1 MKTIIHSLAVI
12 CLLAISGNLVAKE
25 VKQVDA
31 PPIVSNDLGPGVDP
45 SNAPPAKSGSAG
57 VVYEVLTGSAI
68 PTEDIAAWVQRN
80 GINKQQDGYGDVWS
94 FDPLRPESG
103 WSRTAKAEIEQGGP
117 MVDTKMVAGLKL
129 TNYLNYKAT
138 TLAIAV
144 MGDGRKPEEAG
155 QTASGVDQSA
165 KGAKNV
171 NPGEMIEVPAS
182 CMEGYDLYAAGQYQ
196 KAIGL
201 YKACIDGGT
210 LNAESLGRTYRNIGI
225 AYRGLKQFKTAIR
238 YFDLSLK
245 EKPGD
250 PWSDYVNQGNSYS
263 DLGDYEQA
271 LRLYAKAESINP
283 SLGDIAYNRGI
294 AYERKGNSDAAIEQ
308 FVLAYNKGLRSNLLF
323 EKLVQYDLIDR
334 NGMKPR
340 R

>member
-12 CLLAISGNLVAKE
+12 CLLVVSGHLAAKD
-25 VKQVDA
+25 VKRGDA
-31 PPIVSNDLGPGVDP
+31 PPIVSNDIGPGVDP
-45 SNAPPAKSGSAG
+45 STVPPAKSGSAG

-103 WSRTAKAEIEQGGP
+103 WSRIVKAEIKQGGP
-117 MVDTKMVAGLKL
+117 LEDTKMVAGLKL

-138 TLAIAV
+138 TQAMTLV
-144 MGDGRKPEEAG
+144 GGDRKPRESG
-155 QTASGVDQSA
+155 QAATGADQSV
-165 KGAKNV
+165 KGAKSV

-196 KAIGL
+196 KAIEL

-210 LNAESLGRTYRNIGI
+210 LNAESLGRTYRNIGL

-245 EKPGD
+245 EKPSD
-250 PWSDYVNQGNSYS
+250 PWSDYANQGNSYS
-263 DLGDYEQA
+263 DLGEYEQA
-271 LRLYAKAESINP
+271 MRLYDKAESLNP
-283 SLGDIAYNRGI
+283 NVGDIAYNRGVV
-294 AYERKGNSDAAIEQ
+294 YERKGDSDAAIEQ
-308 FVLAYNKGLRSNLLF
+308 FVLAYNKGLQSKLLF
-323 EKLVQYDLIDR
+323 DKLVQYDLIDR
-334 NGMKPR
+334 N
-340 R
+340 